1 MKLKIVLG
9 LFALV
14 SFIQNS
20 FSQTTIESFFATEEM
35 VVESWFFKPLTEDYK
50 LSIFSL
56 NDAIIDYKTE
66 DASLVSYT
74 VLGYDVWKGFGPVVG
89 GRFFDG
95 RASTLTGVQWA
106 KAGKQFLIT
115 TNFTTE
121 LRNNPFYEFF
131 LLAQY
136 RFPLNEKLGFF
147 SQFQN
152 SINFNNK
159 AHEFSFQRLRIGLSW
174 KKYQFGLGTN
184 TYQYGE
190 NWAFEIDPGLFIRL
204 EF

>member
-1 MKLKIVLG
+1 MKLKNVLG
-9 LFALV
+9 LFV
-14 SFIQNS
+14 FIAFTQKS

-35 VVESWFFKPLTEDYK
+35 VVETWFFRPLTEDYK

-56 NDAIIDYKTE
+56 NDAVIDYETE

-74 VLGYDVWKGFGPVVG
+74 VLGYDLWKGFGPVVG

-95 RASTLTGVQWA
+95 RASTLAGVQWA
-106 KAGKQFLIT
+106 KAGEQFLIT

-121 LRNNPFYEFF
+121 LRNDPLYEFF

-152 SINFNNK
+152 STNFNSQV
-159 AHEFSFQRLRIGLSW
+159 HEFSFQRLRIGLSW

-190 NWAFEIDPGLFIRL
+190 NWDFEIEPGLFIRL